1 MSVNG
6 VYCTAMDGKEDRIE
20 SLMQQNLKNR
30 LAFTRIKSV
39 TKF

>member
-6 VYCTAMDGKEDRIE
+6 VYCTAMDEKEDRIE
-20 SLMQQNLKNR
+20 TLMQQNLKNG

>member
-6 VYCTAMDGKEDRIE
+6 VYCTVMDENEDRIE
-20 SLMQQNLKNR
+20 SLMQQNLKNG